1 MEPWDTYW
9 HGPPYWDGYP
19 YGPFTESSGCVSTGS
34 RHVCVANFQSGMMP
48 VLASSENGSCIQPA
62 SCSSRT
68 PDPSKNK
75 VSYSICILLLIYIK

>member
-1 MEPWDTYW
+1 MESWDTYW

-19 YGPFTESSGCVSTGS
+19 YGPFAQSSGCVSTGS
-34 RHVCVANFQSGMMP
+34 RHVRVANFQSGMMP

-75 VSYSICILLLIYIK
+75 VSYSICSLLLIYIN